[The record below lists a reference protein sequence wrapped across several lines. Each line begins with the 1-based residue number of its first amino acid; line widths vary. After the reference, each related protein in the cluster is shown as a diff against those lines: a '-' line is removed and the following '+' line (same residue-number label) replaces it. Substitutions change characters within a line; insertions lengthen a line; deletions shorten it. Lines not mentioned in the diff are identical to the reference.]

1 MHELD
6 PGLISKI
13 RELSPQDRAELA
25 LFVDFLRFKA
35 FFSKKY
41 GPAPSAPGA
50 GRQVLAARLRKEAAQ
65 SGVASPPV
73 TPAAA
78 SSPPLSA
85 EPALVTAQVAVEPAP
100 SGEAELIA
108 AYALL
113 AQGCLADSWDN
124 EADAAYAAAAPQGG

>member
-25 LFVDFLRFKA
+25 VFVDFLRFKA

-41 GPAPSAPGA
+41 GPAPGAPGA
-50 GRQVLAARLRKEAAQ
+50 GRQVLAARLRKEAAHA
-65 SGVASPPV
+65 GAAPPPV
-73 TPAAA
+73 TPP
-78 SSPPLSA
+78 SHSPSPVPA
-85 EPALVTAQVAVEPAP
+85 EPPLVTAQAAADAAP
-100 SGEAELIA
+100 SGESELVA